1 MKGGSCWTAI
11 GVWLIPTKEEVMRT
25 YRRHAAAAIAVLV
38 VAMIAMVAPSRAGA
52 TAASGDRG
60 SETAS
65 YIITLKSGENPRSVA
80 AVAKVSPSFVYE
92 HALTGFAATLNAGQL
107 NALRHHK
114 AVEAIEPDQ
123 AIAADGWYTQTT
135 GSDGQP
141 WGLDRIDQRSG
152 LSRTFTYWASGAYGM
167 GTGVNA
173 YVIDSGIATANPD
186 FGGRATNVYD
196 AFGGNGQDCNGHGTH
211 VAGTLGG
218 NRYGVAKN
226 VRLKGVRVM
235 DCNGYFPNNSLSRA
249 IAGVDWVAGYAVK
262 PAVAN
267 MSWHTT
273 TGKSLALNTATTNL
287 VNRGVFVAVAA
298 ANDALDSCNDSP
310 SSAAGTVTVAA
321 SDSTD
326 SRAWFSNY
334 GACVDIYA
342 PGVNITSAY
351 LNGGVKTM
359 AGTSMAS
366 PHVAG
371 VAALLKSDYG
381 DRASSTIASWI
392 LNASTASVIKG
403 NIIGTPNR
411 LLYMSGW

>member
-1 MKGGSCWTAI
+1 MKN
-11 GVWLIPTKEEVMRT
+11 
-25 YRRHAAAAIAVLV
+25 YRRHAAAAIAVLA
-38 VAMIAMVAPSRAGA
+38 VAATAIIAPSPAGA
-52 TAASGDRG
+52 APPVDVGQN
-60 SETAS
+60 TAS
-65 YIITLKSGENPRSVA
+65 YIITLKAGENSRSVA
-80 AVAKVSPSFVYE
+80 AVAKVTPAYVYE
-92 HALTGFAATLNAGQL
+92 HALNGFAATLNDGQL

-123 AIAADGWYTQTT
+123 TITSDAFYTQTT

-152 LSRTFTYWASGAYGM
+152 LSRTYTYWMSGTYGM

-196 AFGGNGQDCNGHGTH
+196 AFGGTGQDCLGHGTH
-211 VAGTLGG
+211 VAGTIGG

-226 VRLKGVRVM
+226 VQLKGVRVM
-235 DCNGYFPNNSLSRA
+235 GCDGTFPSAGLSAA
-249 IAGVDWVAGYAVK
+249 IAGVDWVAGHAVK

-273 TGKSLALNTATTNL
+273 TGKSVALNTATTNL
-287 VNRGVFVAVAA
+287 VNSGVFVSVAA
-298 ANDALDSCNDSP
+298 ANDAKDSCNDSP

-321 SDSTD
+321 SDSADT
-326 SRAWFSNY
+326 RASFSNY
-334 GACVDIYA
+334 GACVDLYA
-342 PGVNITSAY
+342 PGLNITSDW
-351 LNGGVKTM
+351 LNGGVNTM
-359 AGTSMAS
+359 SGTSMAS

-381 DRASSTIASWI
+381 DQTSATITSWI
-392 LNASTASVIKG
+392 LNAASTNVIKG
-403 NIIGTPNR
+403 NITGTPNR
-411 LLYMSGW
+411 LLYMNGW